1 MQRIKRWLSG
11 ILSMVLLLGLLPATA
26 LASETLSDGT
36 SVTSEEAI
44 TRAQLAEMVYEHDRL
59 TTSIDLMGDG
69 NSAPNFTDIAG
80 CTPDQKAAIT
90 ALAKAQIISGT
101 SENEFNPGGL
111 VTRGE
116 AVVVIWRAT
125 GSRSNKTAMEKPFTE
140 GVESWYEAAVNCFY
154 GAGML
159 SGTGDGDFSG
169 SSNIS
174 VTEVNSLYYR
184 VVVIRA
190 PLQGLYATL

>member
-26 LASETLSDGT
+26 LAAGETLSDGT
-36 SVTSEEAI
+36 DVTSTNDI

-59 TTSIDLMGDG
+59 TTSIELMGDG
-69 NSAPNFTDIAG
+69 NSAPNFTDITE
-80 CTPDQKAAIT
+80 CTDDQKAAIT

-101 SENEFNPGGL
+101 SEDEFSPGGF

-125 GSRSNKTAMEKPFTE
+125 GSRSNKTAMEQPFTE
-140 GVESWYEAAVNCFY
+140 GVEPWYEAGCQLFLWCRYA
-154 GAGML
+154 
-159 SGTGDGDFSG
+159 
-169 SSNIS
+169 
-174 VTEVNSLYYR
+174 EWYR
-184 VVVIRA
+184 RWRF
-190 PLQGLYATL
+190 